1 MFIFS
6 LRVSS
11 GESVVSCC
19 YSPCLSLPSP
29 SLCQHLPVKLAPAVV
44 LLRWVM
50 RKSGVLKRFV
60 CVNWT
65 PWDGDCVKQ
74 HLLWISSPKN
84 VLHKIGLHDILHAIC
99 MRITSVKPVP
109 WLAVNLHHL
118 FSNGAAFNTQSR
130 RSLTSY
136 AYIAFNIACDTSAIL
151 SANCV
156 ACQWST
162 ALCIKGAVCSF

>member
-1 MFIFS
+1 MNACLNTNALNFHSALMHF
-6 LRVSS
+6 
-11 GESVVSCC
+11 
-19 YSPCLSLPSP
+19 YSFTNHLHQYMMHWYNLNMGLHPS
-29 SLCQHLPVKLAPAVV
+29 
-44 LLRWVM
+44 
-50 RKSGVLKRFV
+50 VLKSLW
-60 CVNWT
+60 N
-65 PWDGDCVKQ
+65 G
-74 HLLWISSPKN
+74 HLDNGKDKKRCLF
-84 VLHKIGLHDILHAIC
+84 LLGLHDILHAIC

-118 FSNGAAFNTQSR
+118 FSNGAVFNTQSR

-162 ALCIKGAVCSF
+162 ALCIKYRSIWKQVMEINR